1 VRVIRKKLP
10 DMKQSTLALVLV
22 LVISGCKAPVTS
34 NGSLL
39 RAPNNRKANGNQIPR
54 TAIELSATDLF
65 QAFQENRS
73 AADANYKGK
82 TLVVTGAVFGRQ
94 VIEMHEARAILV
106 RIGEGRAMVTCAVV
120 IAGEDPTAMFKVG
133 EQLKVQ
139 GHCDGFISGT
149 VAINDCTIK

>member
-1 VRVIRKKLP
+1 
-10 DMKQSTLALVLV
+10 MKQSTLALALA
-22 LVISGCKAPVTS
+22 LVISGCKTPATS

-39 RAPNNRKANGNQIPR
+39 RDPNVREANGTQIPR
-54 TAIELSATDLF
+54 TTIELSATDLF
-65 QAFQENRS
+65 KAYKENRT

-82 TLVVTGAVFGRQ
+82 TLVVTGALFGRQ
-94 VIEMHEARAILV
+94 VIDMHEARAVLV

-120 IAGEDPTAMFKVG
+120 SVGEDPTATFKLG
-133 EQLKVQ
+133 EQLRVQ